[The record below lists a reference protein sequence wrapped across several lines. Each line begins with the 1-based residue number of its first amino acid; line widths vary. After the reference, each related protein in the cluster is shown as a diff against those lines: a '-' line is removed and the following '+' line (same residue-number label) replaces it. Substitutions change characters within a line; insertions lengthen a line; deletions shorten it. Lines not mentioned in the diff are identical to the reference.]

1 MSLRTEIL
9 SSDDE
14 IARIAPA
21 WDALAAEFGSPINSS
36 LWCRHALRHAHGPV
50 DKPHVV
56 VVWNG
61 DQLSGIAPLIV
72 ANRKGGRRIEII
84 GTKTLY
90 EPVTVL
96 AKSEVVAQALVNAVV
111 ALKLPVTLT
120 RLAESEFNNV
130 FLQAARRGGLVVC
143 PAASGSP
150 FVDLSVGWDSYYQG
164 LPSRL
169 KNVIRRGNK
178 QLAKLA
184 KTEFE
189 FIKPDAR
196 NVTASLQT
204 AFEVEQRSWKGK
216 AGSAVLLRPD
226 LRGFFFSYA
235 AELAE
240 RGGLLVSFL
249 RLDGAPIA
257 MQVANISH
265 GAYWQLKI
273 GYDEQYAK
281 QLAGL
286 QLQLETIKWTAE
298 RGYRRY
304 EFLGSAEPWI
314 REWTGGVHSYTTM
327 LFYPWNPAGLG
338 ALLVDNAA
346 RVRGKLARYW
356 QRGS

>member
-1 MSLRTEIL
+1 MSLRTDIL

-36 LWCRHALRHAHGPV
+36 LWCRHALRHAHGLA
-50 DKPHVV
+50 DKPHIIA
-56 VVWNG
+56 VWNRE
-61 DQLSGIAPLIV
+61 QLSAIAPLIV
-72 ANRKGGRRIEII
+72 ANRPSGARVEII

-90 EPVTVL
+90 EPVIVL
-96 AKSEVVAQALVNAVV
+96 ANSTVAAQALASAAL
-111 ALKLPVTLT
+111 ALKRPFTLT
-120 RLAESEFNNV
+120 RLAASEFNNV
-130 FLQAARRGGLVVC
+130 FLQAARGAGLVVC

-150 FVDLSVGWDSYYQG
+150 FVDLSAGWDSYYQG

-169 KNVIRRGNK
+169 KNVIRRGAK

-184 KTEFE
+184 KAEFE
-189 FIKPDAR
+189 FIKPDAS
-196 NVTASLQT
+196 NVAALLQT

-235 AELAE
+235 AQLAM
-240 RGGLLVSFL
+240 RGELLVSFL

-257 MQVANISH
+257 MQVANVSH

-273 GYDEQYAK
+273 GYDERYAK

-286 QLQLETIKWTAE
+286 QLQLETIKWTGE
-298 RGYRRY
+298 QGYLRY
-304 EFLGSAEPWI
+304 EFLGSTEPWI
-314 REWTGGVHSYTTM
+314 REWTGGVHSYSTM
-327 LFYPWNPAGLG
+327 LFYPWNPAGLV

-356 QRGS
+356 QRCS